1 MAGDAAAF
9 AWRDGVLTGQR
20 GALRS
25 SRPLGLEQ
33 DPRIALWSTPL
44 GSDDQLVLVC
54 GATWPSNVSS
64 VIDEVLRSATSIESA
79 QQELAEALGSSR
91 PAGVLV
97 VSRSRTERRLAL
109 VPTPQQRGSR
119 LATVQATRQHPVTSP
134 RITSFARRWLWPLLC
149 LVLLTATVVAVL
161 SPPQPAPLDSV
172 RQARALLAE
181 AEQTGDMYAA
191 HSLAASALDIAQRA
205 PGSSDLV
212 QQAAETLDRVDRV
225 VPVNPAMAAR
235 LGPSGVNVVDLA
247 VGDDAIYTLDVVEGS
262 VRAFQPDARDQSP
275 TPDTLV
281 ARAGT
286 PIGPAGR
293 RLAMPVAMEFLG
305 GAGPTRGVLTI
316 VDQARSIVQVAHDRA
331 LSVRLLPGSAAW
343 RELGALGSDPAGD
356 LYVLDS
362 GERRLMAYAFANQR
376 PADPP
381 AVLLDDTSQ
390 PGLPFDRVSKIVGD
404 PDAVILRMDD
414 GTLHRFDAEGNRQ
427 QIVVLPPDG
436 RQSPVA
442 AFTGD
447 RAGGLYLADPAHA
460 RILHAR
466 ADGTF
471 VRQFRDPALAGVR
484 EIQSSPDG
492 QRLYGLV
499 ASGVLVFD
507 VPPM

>member
-1 MAGDAAAF
+1 M
-9 AWRDGVLTGQR
+9 
-20 GALRS
+20 
-25 SRPLGLEQ
+25 
-33 DPRIALWSTPL
+33 
-44 GSDDQLVLVC
+44 
-54 GATWPSNVSS
+54 
-64 VIDEVLRSATSIESA
+64 
-79 QQELAEALGSSR
+79 
-91 PAGVLV
+91 
-97 VSRSRTERRLAL
+97 
-109 VPTPQQRGSR
+109 
-119 LATVQATRQHPVTSP
+119 
-134 RITSFARRWLWPLLC
+134 WPLLC
-149 LVLLTATVVAVL
+149 LVLLAATVVAVL
-161 SPPQPAPLDSV
+161 SPSAQPSPPDRV

-181 AEQTGDMYAA
+181 AEQTSDMYEA
-191 HSLAASALDIAQRA
+191 HSLAAGALDLARKVA
-205 PGSSDLV
+205 GSSNLV
-212 QQAAETLDRVDRV
+212 EQAAETLDRVDRV
-225 VPVNPAMAAR
+225 VPVTPAMAAR

-262 VRAFQPDARDQSP
+262 VRAFRPDARDQPP

-293 RLAMPVAMEFLG
+293 RLASPVAIEFLG
-305 GAGPTRGVLTI
+305 GAGPTSGVLTI

-331 LSVRLLPGSAAW
+331 LSVRALPGSAAW
-343 RELGALGSDPAGD
+343 RELGALGSDAAGD

-362 GERRLMAYAFANQR
+362 GQRRLMEYAFATR
-376 PADPP
+376 RAAEPP
-381 AVLLDDTSQ
+381 LVLLDDTSQ

-404 PDAVILRMDD
+404 PEAVILRMDD
-414 GTLHRFDAEGNRQ
+414 GTLHRFDAEGNREE
-427 QIVVLPPDG
+427 IVVWPPEG

-442 AFTGD
+442 AFTAD

-460 RILHAR
+460 RVLHTR

-507 VPPM
+507 IPPM